1 MNVMN
6 VKNCLIIKNIFTGMI
21 NQCKK
26 KKNRTRVVLAWQKV
40 VSSISFL

>member
-1 MNVMN
+1 MN

-26 KKNRTRVVLAWQKV
+26 KKTGHE
-40 VSSISFL
+40 SC